1 MNTKNADL
9 AVSAFL
15 LLLLFSLCLKSIY
28 VVVVVAAENYVAV
41 YGNAHKKEEN
51 ERNCN
56 GADLSAVCL
65 SDSNLLSLE
74 LDHPDESN
82 YSEGDAAEKQCGNE
96 AHDLLFAGSFCDL
109 VAVLGHY
116 CPHNEIVNTKRYA
129 RKKPSLDP
137 IILFHNKNLL
147 FFDYFSDLGKVII
160 ARLHTLVNK
169 FPQKIQKNFHTLPSQ
184 VFLKTTFQKIAAS
197 FARILKLFDISAFM

>member
-1 MNTKNADL
+1 MNIKNADL

-15 LLLLFSLCLKSIY
+15 LLSLFSLCLKSIY
-28 VVVVVAAENYVAV
+28 VSVVVAAENYVAV
-41 YGNAHKKEEN
+41 YGNACEKEEH

-96 AHDLLFAGSFCDL
+96 AHDLLYAGSFCDL

-116 CPHNEIVNTKRYA
+116 CPHNETVNTKCYA

-137 IILFHNKNLL
+137 IILFHNENLL
-147 FFDYFSDLGKVII
+147 FNLFSCLGEFII
-160 ARLHTLVNK
+160 APLHRNVNK
-169 FPQKIQKNFHTLPSQ
+169 IPQKN
-184 VFLKTTFQKIAAS
+184 QKI
-197 FARILKLFDISAFM
+197 FTRYHLKCF

>member
-1 MNTKNADL
+1 MNIKNADL

-41 YGNAHKKEEN
+41 YGNACEKEEN

-74 LDHPDESN
+74 LDHPNQRN
-82 YSEGDAAEKQCGNE
+82 YSEGNATEKHCGE
-96 AHDLLFAGSFCDL
+96 PRHDLLFAGSYCDL
-109 VAVLGHY
+109 VAVLCHY
-116 CPHNEIVNTKRYA
+116 YPHNEVVDTKRYA

-169 FPQKIQKNFHTLPSQ
+169 FPQKIQNFFTRYR
-184 VFLKTTFQKIAAS
+184 LKCF
-197 FARILKLFDISAFM
+197 